1 MSGAAC
7 LDMPPIT
14 DPKVLA
20 AAAKHFDKF
29 HESEVLAD
37 ILDNFASICDLLV
50 IQPGNFVNF
59 YPELKVNSVDNFL
72 TLYLILRSSCAM
84 WAGYVV

>member
-1 MSGAAC
+1 
-7 LDMPPIT
+7 MPPIT

-59 YPELKVNSVDNFL
+59 YPELKVNTSVDTFPIL
-72 TLYLILRSSCAM
+72 YLPLPLYLISSCDQLYRI
-84 WAGYVV
+84 G